1 MIVRALVFVSLAG
14 CGPQPVA
21 LTSGVYQFEG
31 LRGRADM
38 ASAVVKG
45 TTIELDVVTREVKV
59 TITSATR
66 RFSLSMDAARTPGC
80 SSAAAQDTRTLD
92 APNVQLGE
100 LLIDAP
106 LIRADCP
113 TGSGVIVL
121 QQGPLGS
128 DGAAPACSAEVLCL
142 TYRRLT
148 R

>member
-1 MIVRALVFVSLAG
+1 
-14 CGPQPVA
+14 
-21 LTSGVYQFEG
+21 
-31 LRGRADM
+31 M
-38 ASAVVKG
+38 ASAAVKG
-45 TTIELDVVTREVKV
+45 TTVELDVVTREVKV

-66 RFSLSMDAARTPGC
+66 KFTLSMDSTQTPGC

-92 APNVQLGE
+92 APNLQLGD

-106 LIRADCP
+106 LLRADCP

-128 DGAAPACSAEVLCL
+128 DGAAPACSPEVLCL
-142 TYRRLT
+142 TYRRLM